1 LPSLLS
7 ELRSHTSSLAE
18 GEERGDLILHIHPA
32 PLSLE
37 IALLG
42 EVSPC
47 YREEMRGREEEGKE
61 GRSSTG
67 KRR

>member
-18 GEERGDLILHIHPA
+18 GEERGDLILHIHSA
-32 PLSLE
+32 PLSLKIK

-42 EVSPC
+42 SQMERSLAMLQRRDE
-47 YREEMRGREEEGKE
+47 REG
-61 GRSSTG
+61 
-67 KRR
+67 